1 MVNRLG
7 DANLKNECELLGRAD
22 LNMAYKSQCEELS
35 RNITALKKQE
45 AALELHQEKLA
56 SDLKTQAELSSKNE
70 DIIKNIV
77 TDLKSK
83 HEEAIRSLEE
93 RISNLKIQLDGI
105 SERHYSQQSTIP
117 RNIKGM

>member
-22 LNMAYKSQCEELS
+22 LNMAYKSQCEKLS
-35 RNITALKKQE
+35 RNITTI
-45 AALELHQEKLA
+45 ELRQ
-56 SDLKTQAELSSKNE
+56 ELSSENE

-93 RISNLKIQLDGI
+93 RISNLKIQLDGM
-105 SERHYSQQSTIP
+105 SKRHYSQQSTIP

>member
-22 LNMAYKSQCEELS
+22 LNMAYKSQYEELS
-35 RNITALKKQE
+35 RNITALTKQE
-45 AALELHQEKLA
+45 ALELQQEKLA
-56 SDLKTQAELSSKNE
+56 SDLKTQAELSRKNE
-70 DIIKNIV
+70 DIIKNII

-83 HEEAIRSLEE
+83 HEEAIRRLEE